1 MILLDFYLILPSQ
14 TIFEDTIPKVTR
26 ILLPIPTKEIISRS
40 QRAPIHCDS
49 LSSIWKMILVYDY
62 IKIVKRSNVNYS
74 KKNSLK
80 KKPFYHEITLN
91 FSGSIQAND
100 ENYKIK
106 KVYLTTER

>member
-1 MILLDFYLILPSQ
+1 MIISKLWKDQ
-14 TIFEDTIPKVTR
+14 MWTIPRK
-26 ILLPIPTKEIISRS
+26 IL
-40 QRAPIHCDS
+40 
-49 LSSIWKMILVYDY
+49 W
-62 IKIVKRSNVNYS
+62 
-74 KKNSLK
+74 K